1 MHINLLK
8 KIIEES
14 IGKQAVE
21 LIDLLLKKK
30 NVNEFIIAK
39 KLKLTINQTRN
50 LLYKFSDKGI
60 ISFTRKKDKKKGWYT
75 YFWTFEVGKALLF
88 VKNCLMKEIEN
99 LRNTLKSRENKRFY
113 ICKNCSI
120 ELTEENALLN
130 DFSCKECGE
139 ILSLNA
145 DKKIIEEIARKISK
159 IEQQL
164 VIINEEMGRRDKE
177 TGKKMERDI
186 KKKKTE
192 KSKKLRKSRLK
203 RRRDAKKIIKQKEK
217 AKQARKE
224 IRESKKGGKGKSKI
238 KKTKKSRV

>member
-21 LIDLLLKKK
+21 LIEILLKKK

-60 ISFTRKKDKKKGWYT
+60 VSFTRKKDKKKGWYT

-88 VKNCLMKEIEN
+88 VKSCLMKEIEN

-113 ICKNCSI
+113 ICKNCNI

-145 DKKIIEEIARKISK
+145 DKKIIEEIVRKINK

-164 VIINEEMGRRDKE
+164 GIINEEMERREKE

-203 RRRDAKKIIKQKEK
+203 RRREAKKVIKEK
-217 AKQARKE
+217 EKIKQARKK
-224 IRESKKGGKGKSKI
+224 IRESKKGGKGKNKI
-238 KKTKKSRV
+238 KKAKKNRR